1 MSAQFG
7 KVVVIGAG
15 TMGHGIAQVAAMSG
29 YSVTMVD
36 ISDEILG
43 RALERIRW
51 SVSKF
56 AEWGRIR
63 PDDVDKIISRISTT
77 TDLESACTDA
87 DVVIEAVFE
96 DLKVK
101 QDTWSRA
108 SRTAR
113 KARILGTNTSSIP
126 IDELASAVEGPERFL
141 GIHFFNP
148 PQLMQLVEI
157 IVGSKTSDETRKLA
171 TEFARSLGKTV
182 VTVKKDVPGFLVNRV
197 LTRFFE
203 VACHLVEK
211 GKYTPVQIDSALK
224 YRAGFPMGAF
234 ELADYSGI
242 DVAYNVSKVLA
253 ARDRTF
259 RPIELLRRYVERG
272 ELGAKTGKGF
282 YEWPGGA
289 RPTIPQDAGKDVDIW
304 YMIIPGM
311 NEAARLVEQGIATHE
326 DVETA
331 MKLGLNLPK
340 GVLGYAAEL
349 TAEKVRSVLSE
360 LRAELGEGYDPFPY
374 LLSIVAQP
382 RPAAA
387 KYEEIEVRREPPIGW
402 IVLNRSHRL
411 NAISPKM
418 LDELEDAISELAADR
433 AVKVIV
439 ITGSGERAFSVGAD
453 ITTFSEILSS
463 ESKVPMAFWFSVR
476 FNEVFRKIER
486 TPKPVV
492 AAIDGYALG
501 GGLELALVCD
511 FRIASDRSEV
521 GQPEIR
527 LGLIPGGGATQRLTR
542 LIGPSKAKQVIFFG
556 DRIRADEALRLGILD
571 RVVPAESFER
581 EVREFAM
588 KLAELPPIALAA
600 AKEAIN
606 TALNVSIDDGLRYES
621 SLFAHL
627 FSTKDLAE
635 GISAF
640 FSKRKPEFKGE

>member
-1 MSAQFG
+1 LSAQFG

-29 YSVTMVD
+29 NSVTMVD
-36 ISDEILG
+36 ISEEILG
-43 RALERIRW
+43 KATERIRW
-51 SVSKF
+51 SLSKF
-56 AEWGRIR
+56 AERGRIR
-63 PDDVDKIISRISTT
+63 PDDVERVLRRISTT
-77 TDLESACTDA
+77 TDLESACSDA

-96 DLKVK
+96 DLNVK
-101 QDTWSRA
+101 LDTWRRA
-108 SRTAR
+108 SRAAR
-113 KARILGTNTSSIP
+113 NARVLGTNTSSIP
-126 IDELASAVEGPERFL
+126 IDELQTAVEGPERFL

-157 IVGSKTSDETRKLA
+157 IVGSRTSEETRRLA

-182 VTVKKDVPGFLVNRV
+182 VTVKRDVPGFIVNRV

-203 VACHLVEK
+203 AACHLVEK
-211 GKYTPVQIDSALK
+211 GRYTPVQIDSALK

-234 ELADYSGI
+234 ELADYVGI
-242 DVAYNVSKVLA
+242 DVAYSVSKVIA
-253 ARDRTF
+253 ERDRTF
-259 RPIELLRRYVERG
+259 RPIELLRRHVERG

-289 RPTIPQDAGKDVDIW
+289 RPSIPQDVGKDVDIW
-304 YMIIPGM
+304 YLIITGM

-331 MKLGLNLPK
+331 MKLGLNLPR
-340 GVLGYAAEL
+340 GVLGYATEL
-349 TAEKVRSVLSE
+349 TPEKVRSVLSD
-360 LRAELGEGYDPFPY
+360 LRADLGEGYEPSPY
-374 LLSIVAQP
+374 LLSLVAQP

-387 KYEEIEVRREPPIGW
+387 KYEEIEVRKEPPIGW
-402 IVLNRSHRL
+402 IVLNRPHRL

-418 LDELEDAISELAADR
+418 VEELEDAVDELSADR
-433 AVKVIV
+433 SVRVIV
-439 ITGSGERAFSVGAD
+439 ITGSGGRAFSVGAD
-453 ITTFSEILSS
+453 ITAFSEILST
-463 ESKVPMAFWFSVR
+463 ESKVPMALKFSLK
-476 FNEVFRKIER
+476 FNDLLRKLER
-486 TPKPVV
+486 VPKPVV

-501 GGLELALVCD
+501 GGLEMALACD

-542 LIGPSKAKQVIFFG
+542 LIGPSRAKHVIFFG
-556 DRIRADEALRLGILD
+556 GRIKADEALRLGILD
-571 RVVPAESFER
+571 KVVPTESFER
-581 EVREFAM
+581 EVKEFAAR
-588 KLAELPPIALAA
+588 LAELPPIALAA

>member
-1 MSAQFG
+1 
-7 KVVVIGAG
+7 VVVIGAG

-36 ISDEILG
+36 ISEEILG
-43 RALERIRW
+43 KATERIRW
-51 SVSKF
+51 SLSKF
-56 AEWGRIR
+56 AERGRIR
-63 PDDVDKIISRISTT
+63 PDDVERVLRRISTT
-77 TDLESACTDA
+77 TDLESACSDA

-96 DLKVK
+96 DLNVK
-101 QDTWSRA
+101 LDTWRRA
-108 SRTAR
+108 SRAAR
-113 KARILGTNTSSIP
+113 NARVLGTNTSSIP
-126 IDELASAVEGPERFL
+126 IDELQTAVEGPERFL

-157 IVGSKTSDETRKLA
+157 IVGSRTSEETRRLA

-182 VTVKKDVPGFLVNRV
+182 VTVKRDVPGFIVNRV

-203 VACHLVEK
+203 AACHLVEK
-211 GKYTPVQIDSALK
+211 GRYTPVQIDSALK

-234 ELADYSGI
+234 ELADYVGI
-242 DVAYNVSKVLA
+242 DVAYSVSKVIA
-253 ARDRTF
+253 ERDRTF
-259 RPIELLRRYVERG
+259 RPIELLRRHVERG

-289 RPTIPQDAGKDVDIW
+289 RPSIPQDVGKDVDIW
-304 YMIIPGM
+304 YLIITGM

-331 MKLGLNLPK
+331 MKLGLNLPR
-340 GVLGYAAEL
+340 GVLGYATEL
-349 TAEKVRSVLSE
+349 TPEKVRSVLSD
-360 LRAELGEGYDPFPY
+360 LRADLGEGYEPSPY
-374 LLSIVAQP
+374 LLSLVAQP

-387 KYEEIEVRREPPIGW
+387 KYEEIEVRKEPPIGW
-402 IVLNRSHRL
+402 IVLNRPHRL

-418 LDELEDAISELAADR
+418 VEELEDAVDELSADR
-433 AVKVIV
+433 SVRVIV
-439 ITGSGERAFSVGAD
+439 ITGSGGRAFSVGAD
-453 ITTFSEILSS
+453 ITAFSEILST
-463 ESKVPMAFWFSVR
+463 ESKVPMALKFSLK
-476 FNEVFRKIER
+476 FNDLLRKLER
-486 TPKPVV
+486 VPKPVV

-501 GGLELALVCD
+501 GGLEMALACD

-542 LIGPSKAKQVIFFG
+542 LIGPSRAKHVIFFG
-556 DRIRADEALRLGILD
+556 GRIKADEALRLGILD
-571 RVVPAESFER
+571 KVVPTESFER
-581 EVREFAM
+581 EVKEFAAR
-588 KLAELPPIALAA
+588 LAELPPIALAA

>member
-1 MSAQFG
+1 LSAQFG

-29 YSVTMVD
+29 NSVTMVD
-36 ISDEILG
+36 ISEEILG
-43 RALERIRW
+43 KATERIRW
-51 SVSKF
+51 SLSKF
-56 AEWGRIR
+56 AERGRIR
-63 PDDVDKIISRISTT
+63 PDDVERVLRRISTT
-77 TDLESACTDA
+77 TDLESACSDA

-96 DLKVK
+96 DLNVK
-101 QDTWSRA
+101 LDTWRRA
-108 SRTAR
+108 SRAAR
-113 KARILGTNTSSIP
+113 NARVLGTNTSSIP
-126 IDELASAVEGPERFL
+126 IDELQTAVEGPERFL

-157 IVGSKTSDETRKLA
+157 IVGSRTSEETRRLA

-182 VTVKKDVPGFLVNRV
+182 VTVKRDVPGFIVNRV

-203 VACHLVEK
+203 AACHLVEK
-211 GKYTPVQIDSALK
+211 GRYTPVQIDSALK

-234 ELADYSGI
+234 ELADYVGI
-242 DVAYNVSKVLA
+242 DVAYSASKVIA
-253 ARDRTF
+253 ERDRTF
-259 RPIELLRRYVERG
+259 RPIELLRRHVERG

-289 RPTIPQDAGKDVDIW
+289 RPSIPQDVGKDVDIW
-304 YMIIPGM
+304 YLIITGM

-331 MKLGLNLPK
+331 MKLGLNLPR
-340 GVLGYAAEL
+340 GVLGYATEL
-349 TAEKVRSVLSE
+349 TPEKVRSVLSD
-360 LRAELGEGYDPFPY
+360 LRADLGEGYEPSPY
-374 LLSIVAQP
+374 LLSLVAQP

-387 KYEEIEVRREPPIGW
+387 KYEEIEVRKEPPIGW
-402 IVLNRSHRL
+402 IVLNRPHRL

-418 LDELEDAISELAADR
+418 VEELEDAVDELSADR
-433 AVKVIV
+433 SVRVIV
-439 ITGSGERAFSVGAD
+439 ITGSGGRAFSVGAD
-453 ITTFSEILSS
+453 ITAFSEILST
-463 ESKVPMAFWFSVR
+463 ESKVPMALKFSLK
-476 FNEVFRKIER
+476 FNDLLRKLER
-486 TPKPVV
+486 VPKPVV

-501 GGLELALVCD
+501 GGLEMALACD

-542 LIGPSKAKQVIFFG
+542 LIGPSRAKHVIFFG
-556 DRIRADEALRLGILD
+556 GRIKADEALRLGILD
-571 RVVPAESFER
+571 KVVPTESFER
-581 EVREFAM
+581 EVKEFAAR
-588 KLAELPPIALAA
+588 LAELPPIALAA

>member
-1 MSAQFG
+1 
-7 KVVVIGAG
+7 VVVIGAG

-36 ISDEILG
+36 ISEEILG
-43 RALERIRW
+43 KATERIRW
-51 SVSKF
+51 SLSKF
-56 AEWGRIR
+56 AERGRIR
-63 PDDVDKIISRISTT
+63 PDDVERVLRRISTT
-77 TDLESACTDA
+77 TDLESACSDA

-96 DLKVK
+96 DLNVK
-101 QDTWSRA
+101 LDTWRRA
-108 SRTAR
+108 SRAAR
-113 KARILGTNTSSIP
+113 NARVLGTNTSSIP
-126 IDELASAVEGPERFL
+126 IDELQTAVEGPERFL

-157 IVGSKTSDETRKLA
+157 IVGSRTSEETRRLA

-182 VTVKKDVPGFLVNRV
+182 VTVKRDVPGFIVNRV

-203 VACHLVEK
+203 AACHLVEK
-211 GKYTPVQIDSALK
+211 GRYTPVQIDSALK

-234 ELADYSGI
+234 ELADYVGI
-242 DVAYNVSKVLA
+242 DVAYSVSKVIA
-253 ARDRTF
+253 ERDRTF
-259 RPIELLRRYVERG
+259 RPIELLRRHVERG

-289 RPTIPQDAGKDVDIW
+289 RPSIPQDVGKDVDIW
-304 YMIIPGM
+304 YLIITGM

-331 MKLGLNLPK
+331 IKLGLNLPR
-340 GVLGYAAEL
+340 GVLRYATEL
-349 TAEKVRSVLSE
+349 TPEKVRSVLSD
-360 LRAELGEGYDPFPY
+360 LRADLGEGYEPSPY
-374 LLSIVAQP
+374 LLSLVAQP

-387 KYEEIEVRREPPIGW
+387 KYEEIEVRKEPPIGW
-402 IVLNRSHRL
+402 IVLNRPHRL

-418 LDELEDAISELAADR
+418 VEELEDAVDELSADR
-433 AVKVIV
+433 SVRVIV
-439 ITGSGERAFSVGAD
+439 ITGSGGRAFSVGAD
-453 ITTFSEILSS
+453 ITAFSEILST
-463 ESKVPMAFWFSVR
+463 ESKVPMALKFSLK
-476 FNEVFRKIER
+476 FNDLLRKLER
-486 TPKPVV
+486 VPKPVV

-501 GGLELALVCD
+501 GGLELALACD

-542 LIGPSKAKQVIFFG
+542 LIGPSRAKHVIFFG
-556 DRIRADEALRLGILD
+556 GRIKADEALRLGILD
-571 RVVPAESFER
+571 KVVPTESFER
-581 EVREFAM
+581 EVKEFAAR
-588 KLAELPPIALAA
+588 LAELPPIALAA

>member
-1 MSAQFG
+1 
-7 KVVVIGAG
+7 
-15 TMGHGIAQVAAMSG
+15 MGHGIAQVAAMSG

-36 ISDEILG
+36 LSQEILG
-43 RALERIRW
+43 KAMERMRW
-51 SVSKF
+51 SLSKF
-56 AEWGRIR
+56 AERGRIR
-63 PDDVDKIISRISTT
+63 PDDVERVLKKISTT
-77 TDLESACTDA
+77 TDLESACSDS

-96 DLKVK
+96 DLNVK
-101 QDTWSRA
+101 LDTWRRA
-108 SRTAR
+108 SKAAR
-113 KARILGTNTSSIP
+113 GARVLGTNTSSIP
-126 IDELASAVEGPERFL
+126 IDELQAAVEGPERFL

-157 IVGSKTSDETRKLA
+157 IVGSRTSEETRRLA

-182 VTVKKDVPGFLVNRV
+182 VTVKRDVPGFIVNRV

-203 VACHLVEK
+203 AACHLVEK
-211 GKYTPVQIDSALK
+211 GRYTPVQIDSALK

-234 ELADYSGI
+234 ELADYVGI
-242 DVAYNVSKVLA
+242 DVAYSVSKVIA
-253 ARDRTF
+253 ERDRTF
-259 RPIELLRRYVERG
+259 RPIELLRRYVERS
-272 ELGAKTGKGF
+272 ELGAKTGRGF

-304 YMIIPGM
+304 YLIIPGM

-331 MKLGLNLPK
+331 MKLGLNLPR
-340 GVLGYAAEL
+340 GVLGYATEL
-349 TAEKVRSVLSE
+349 TPEKVRSVLSD
-360 LRAELGEGYDPFPY
+360 LRADLGEGYEPSPY
-374 LLSIVAQP
+374 LLSLVAQP
-382 RPAAA
+382 RPAATN
-387 KYEEIEVRREPPIGW
+387 YEEIEVRKEPPIGW

-418 LDELEDAISELAADR
+418 IEELEDAVNELSADR
-433 AVKVIV
+433 SVRVIV
-439 ITGSGERAFSVGAD
+439 IAGSGGRAFSAGAD
-453 ITTFSEILSS
+453 ITAFFEILST
-463 ESKVPMAFWFSVR
+463 ESKVPMALKFSLK
-476 FNEVFRKIER
+476 FNDLLRKIER
-486 TPKPVV
+486 VPKPVV

-501 GGLELALVCD
+501 GGLELALACD

-542 LIGPSKAKQVIFFG
+542 LVGPSRAKQVIFFG
-556 DRIRADEALRLGILD
+556 DRIKADEALRLGILD
-571 RVVPAESFER
+571 KVVPAESFER
-581 EVREFAM
+581 EVREFAAR
-588 KLAELPPIALAA
+588 LAELPPIALAA

>member
-36 ISDEILG
+36 VSDDILE

-56 AEWGRIR
+56 AERGRIR
-63 PDDVDKIISRISTT
+63 ADDVDKILNRISTT

-108 SRTAR
+108 SRAAR

-126 IDELASAVEGPERFL
+126 IDELQAAVEGPERFL

-182 VTVKKDVPGFLVNRV
+182 VTVNRDVPGFIVNRV

-234 ELADYSGI
+234 ELADYVGI
-242 DVAYNVSKVLA
+242 DVAYSVSKVIA
-253 ARDRTF
+253 ERDRTF
-259 RPIELLRRYVERG
+259 RPIELLKRYVERG
-272 ELGAKTGKGF
+272 ELGAKSGKGF

-360 LRAELGEGYDPFPY
+360 LRADLGEGYDPSPY
-374 LLSIVAQP
+374 LLSVVAQP

-402 IVLNRSHRL
+402 IVLNRPHRL

-418 LDELEDAISELAADR
+418 IEELEDAIADLSADR
-433 AVKVIV
+433 SVRVVV
-439 ITGSGERAFSVGAD
+439 ITGAGGRAFSAGAD
-453 ITTFSEILSS
+453 ITAFSEILST
-463 ESKVPMAFWFSVR
+463 ESKVPVAFTFSVR
-476 FNEVFRKIER
+476 FNELLRRIER
-486 TPKPVV
+486 APKPVV

-501 GGLELALVCD
+501 GGLELALACD

>member
-1 MSAQFG
+1 LSAQFG

-36 ISDEILG
+36 ISEEILG
-43 RALERIRW
+43 KALERIRW
-51 SVSKF
+51 SLSKF
-56 AEWGRIR
+56 AERGRVR
-63 PDDVDKIISRISTT
+63 PDDVERVLKRISTT
-77 TDLESACTDA
+77 TDLESACSDA

-96 DLKVK
+96 DLNVK
-101 QDTWSRA
+101 LDTWRRA
-108 SRTAR
+108 SRAAR
-113 KARILGTNTSSIP
+113 GARVLGTNTSSIP
-126 IDELASAVEGPERFL
+126 IDELQAAVEGPERFL

-148 PQLMQLVEI
+148 PQLMQLVEV
-157 IVGSKTSDETRKLA
+157 IVGSRTSEEARRLA

-182 VTVKKDVPGFLVNRV
+182 VTVKRDVPGFIVNRV

-203 VACHLVEK
+203 AACHLVEK
-211 GKYTPVQIDSALK
+211 GRYTPVQIDSALK

-234 ELADYSGI
+234 ELADYVGI
-242 DVAYNVSKVLA
+242 DVAYSVSKVIA
-253 ARDRTF
+253 ERDRTF

-289 RPTIPQDAGKDVDIW
+289 RPTIPQDVGKDVDIW
-304 YMIIPGM
+304 YLIIPGM

-331 MKLGLNLPK
+331 MKLGLNLPR
-340 GVLGYAAEL
+340 GVLGYATEL
-349 TAEKVRSVLSE
+349 TPDKVRSVLSD
-360 LRAELGEGYDPFPY
+360 LRADLGEGYEPSPY
-374 LLSIVAQP
+374 LLSLVAQP

-387 KYEEIEVRREPPIGW
+387 KYEEIEVRKEPPIGW
-402 IVLNRSHRL
+402 IVLNRPHRL

-418 LDELEDAISELAADR
+418 IEELEDAVDELSADR
-433 AVKVIV
+433 SVRVIV
-439 ITGSGERAFSVGAD
+439 ITGSGGRAFSAGAD
-453 ITTFSEILSS
+453 ITAFSEILST
-463 ESKVPMAFWFSVR
+463 ESKVPMALKFSLK
-476 FNEVFRKIER
+476 FNDLLRKLER

-501 GGLELALVCD
+501 GGLELALACD

-542 LIGPSKAKQVIFFG
+542 LIGPSRAKQVIFFG
-556 DRIRADEALRLGILD
+556 DRIKADEALRLGILD
-571 RVVPAESFER
+571 KVVPAESFER
-581 EVREFAM
+581 EVREFAAR
-588 KLAELPPIALAA
+588 LAELPPIALAA